1 MIKSNRMELSLWP
14 DLGWIGNSGHGV
26 VGGGGMMNHDVTG
39 MSGGGGMN
47 DDVDEVDEIR
57 DLTNFGASATGS

>member
-1 MIKSNRMELSLWP
+1 ML
-14 DLGWIGNSGHGV
+14 
-26 VGGGGMMNHDVTG
+26 NHDVTG

-57 DLTNFGASATGS
+57 DLTNFGASATGINTGIKSNS